1 MQETF
6 TNTTFVHHIYMCTY
20 VHPCPFFRFTN
31 QHPHFLTF
39 TTTHSIFNFEIL
51 IWNTIKFYG
60 RHLPLHWLHD
70 ERVRGWV
77 SGLVLCVCVS
87 VWMLEIPQW
96 QQHLVL
102 KSLLRK
108 QDIFIWR
115 NIHTHKYVRSKT
127 LKRTHCKSKILY
139 LFQRF
144 WPSKNEPMMIDIKIR
159 ISELTLMK

>member
-70 ERVRGWV
+70 KRVRGWV

-115 NIHTHKYVRSKT
+115 NIHTNIFAQRHW
-127 LKRTHCKSKILY
+127 KRNVLQTKDFVFTSKILA
-139 LFQRF
+139 
-144 WPSKNEPMMIDIKIR
+144 IK
-159 ISELTLMK
+159 TWANDDWH